1 METNV
6 IIIIV
11 AAGAFLALLLLIGKR
26 LLRFAIKIVLL
37 LFVLIAML
45 GAVSFAWW
53 NGWFNRQPAQ
63 QAPSRPAPT
72 RRVSSH

>member
-1 METNV
+1 METNS

-11 AAGAFLALLLLIGKR
+11 AVGTLLALLLFIGKR
-26 LLRFAIKIVLL
+26 LLRFAIKIVLV

-53 NGWFNRQPAQ
+53 NGWFDRQPAR
-63 QAPSRPAPT
+63 APSRPAPT
-72 RRVSSH
+72 RTVSSH